1 MREKCERLL
10 DALMEAIDA
19 AKEMLPSEDEN
30 VRVFAIDAIQQLSE
44 KAMMLMSYLER
55 QSRSNDRNPLARRVR
70 LNRGEGGSKR

>member
-10 DALMEAIDA
+10 DALMEAIEA

-44 KAMMLMSYLER
+44 KAMMLMTYLEK
-55 QSRSNDRNPLARRVR
+55 QSRSDRNPLARRVR
-70 LNRGEGGSKR
+70 LNRGGGGSKR